1 MESGRRARIQN
12 STRQRPQ
19 ITGTELLSSSL
30 KNAAANAPTNS
41 AAAKPTLATGA
52 GYQALENNTTG
63 NVNTATGAQALF
75 SNTTGGSNTAT
86 GRWALNSN
94 TTSVG
99 NTANGFDALADNTT
113 GSNNIALGDNNIDI
127 GNQGV
132 TAEANTIR
140 IGTQGTQTATFVA
153 GIRNVTT
160 LTGTLPVVIDANGQ
174 LGTGTVVIPFS
185 PTAKKSDGLSRAIA
199 RYEETNAKLKTELA
213 KQGRK
218 VQELEAAVAD
228 QRKTFEKELA
238 DQRRA
243 FEKDLQ
249 EQKSQIE
256 AVSKRLELVAPLEVS
271 SHK

>member
-63 NVNTATGAQALF
+63 NVNTATG
-75 SNTTGGSNTAT
+75 
-86 GRWALNSN
+86 RWALNSN

-113 GSNNIALGDNNIDI
+113 GSNNIALGDNAGFSLTTGDNNIDI